1 MEIVKRIR
9 AAVARL
15 WLLVALIPL
24 SASASAQTPVTFA
37 GVAYAGD
44 AGSIAQRFPYS
55 RLYENQLKAA
65 GSSPYQRAL
74 AFVQQLPAQNLQIST
89 QPIEELK
96 GRDQAL
102 VVSLVLGSETVSV
115 ETFGDVR
122 KLFVLIRGQALFF
135 DFKSMTAVRS
145 YPLSFAFIDNFRHDP
160 SPAEIME
167 RVSRVYDGA
176 GGKPGIFGR
185 FAQLLSTASL
195 PAQTPRFLQVTDIQ
209 MPAEMVQMLPPYLRD
224 PGVHK
229 TWAADIVGE
238 AISSRIGVPI
248 IPFTMGHAVGNVMRM
263 QVLDGDVYSLQLPSP
278 DYAIRVDFKG
288 FKKLKFKEASAG
300 TSFIYGTFAGM
311 RIQEPN
317 GPVFLNTVLK
327 NAEVKVVPVTQTH
340 VDDFPAFYDSLNGLF
355 VKLAEAVAQG
365 KGNDWLKSA
374 AAEKD
379 IEAQIAKTKD
389 LMDLCK

>member
-1 MEIVKRIR
+1 M
-9 AAVARL
+9 
-15 WLLVALIPL
+15 IPVGAM
-24 SASASAQTPVTFA
+24 ASTPPNVTFA

-44 AGSIAQRFPYS
+44 AHSIAQRFPYS
-55 RLYENQLKAA
+55 RQYENQLKSA
-65 GSSPYQRAL
+65 GSSAYQRTL
-74 AFVQQLPAQNLQIST
+74 AFVQQLPAQNLLIST
-89 QPIEELK
+89 NPIEELK

-102 VVSLVLGSETVSV
+102 VVSLVLNSETVSV
-115 ETFGDVR
+115 ESFGDVR

-160 SPAEIME
+160 TPAEIME
-167 RVSRVYDGA
+167 RVSKVYEGA
-176 GGKPGIFGR
+176 GGKPGILGR
-185 FAQLLSTASL
+185 FAQVLSTASV
-195 PAQTPRFLQVTDIQ
+195 PTQTPRFLQVTDIQ
-209 MPAEMVQMLPPYLRD
+209 MPAEMVDMLPAYLRD
-224 PGVHK
+224 SQVHK

-248 IPFTMGHAVGNVMRM
+248 IPFAMGYAVGNVMRM
-263 QVLDGDVYSLQLPSP
+263 QVLDGEVYSLQLPSA
-278 DYAIRVDFKG
+278 DYAISVDFKG

-300 TSFIYGTFAGM
+300 TSFIYGTFADL

-317 GPVFLNTVLK
+317 GPVFLRSALK
-327 NAEVKVVPVTQTH
+327 NAEVKVVPVSQTH

-355 VKLAEAVAQG
+355 VKLAEAVAEG

-374 AAEKD
+374 SAEKD

>member
-1 MEIVKRIR
+1 MGAL
-9 AAVARL
+9 AAD
-15 WLLVALIPL
+15 
-24 SASASAQTPVTFA
+24 QTPVNFA

-44 AGSIAQRFPYS
+44 ANSIAQRFPYS
-55 RLYENQLKAA
+55 RHYESQLKAA
-65 GSSPYQRAL
+65 GSSPYRRAL
-74 AFVQQLPAQNLQIST
+74 AFVQQMPAQNLQIST
-89 QPIEELK
+89 NPIEELK

-102 VVSLVLGSETVSV
+102 VVSLVLSSETVSV

-160 SPAEIME
+160 SQAEIME
-167 RVSRVYDGA
+167 RVAKVYDGA
-176 GGKPGIFGR
+176 GGKPGIYGR
-185 FAQLLSTASL
+185 FAQVLATASL
-195 PAQTPRFLQVTDIQ
+195 PAQTPRFLQVTDIR
-209 MPAEMVQMLPPYLRD
+209 MPAEMVQMLPAYLHD
-224 PGVHK
+224 PVVHR

-248 IPFTMGHAVGNVMRM
+248 IPFAMGHAVGNVMRM
-263 QVLDGDVYSLQLPSP
+263 QVLDGDVYALQLPSP
-278 DYAIRVDFKG
+278 DYAISVDFKG
-288 FKKLKFKEASAG
+288 FKKVKFKEASAG
-300 TSFIYGTFAGM
+300 VSFIYGTFADM

-317 GPVFLNTVLK
+317 GPVFLSSALK

-379 IEAQIAKTKD
+379 IDVQIAKTKD

>member
-1 MEIVKRIR
+1 M
-9 AAVARL
+9 ALCTPAV
-15 WLLVALIPL
+15 
-24 SASASAQTPVTFA
+24 AQTPVTFA

-44 AGSIAQRFPYS
+44 AHSAAQRFPYS
-55 RLYENQLKAA
+55 RQYESQLKAA
-65 GSSPYQRAL
+65 GSSAYQRAL
-74 AFVQQLPAQNLQIST
+74 AYIQQAPSQNLQIST
-89 QPIEELK
+89 NPIEELK

-102 VVSLVLGSETVSV
+102 VVSLVLNSETVSV
-115 ETFGDVR
+115 ETFGEVR

-160 SPAEIME
+160 SQAEIME
-167 RVSRVYDGA
+167 RVFKVYEGA
-176 GGKPGIFGR
+176 GGKPGIMGR
-185 FAQLLSTASL
+185 FAQVLSSASV
-195 PAQTPRFLQVTDIQ
+195 PAQTPRFLQVTNIR
-209 MPAEMVQMLPPYLRD
+209 MPADMVEMLPAYLRD
-224 PGVHK
+224 PVVHK

-238 AISSRIGVPI
+238 AISSRAGVPI
-248 IPFTMGHAVGNVMRM
+248 IPFAMGHAVGNVMRM
-263 QVLDGDVYSLQLPSP
+263 QVLDGEVYSLQLPSP
-278 DYAIRVDFKG
+278 DYAISVDFKG
-288 FKKLKFKEASAG
+288 FKKVKFKEASAG
-300 TSFIYGTFAGM
+300 TSFIYGTFADM

-317 GPVFLNTVLK
+317 GPVFLHSALK
-327 NAEVKVVPVTQTH
+327 NAEVKVVPATQTH